1 MSRLAFALALA
12 CVVAPRAFA
21 DEKRPAG
28 DEKRTVAVL
37 EYRAGARGAHD
48 IGMRLG
54 RLLRDTAALNVIDPA
69 EARRKLPR
77 VDADV
82 ARCGGEAMC
91 IGNIGEQLNAQEVLL
106 VGVSQLGDVIIA
118 LQRIDSKRGEAGAR
132 QAESLPPD
140 SEITD
145 EQGLTWLRQLFPPE
159 VFRRYGTVAI
169 EADQAGATVTL
180 NNDSAGKTPIAAPVK
195 VRAPGTYKLRVEKRG
210 YSPFEAQVDVMPDAN
225 IVVRATLVK
234 ETREVPWYKRWYV
247 WAAIGGA
254 VAVAGA
260 ATAIYYGTRVDST
273 PLGYVQKPSPA
284 MLTITL
290 P

>member
-1 MSRLAFALALA
+1 MKLA
-12 CVVAPRAFA
+12 CAVILLSTIFSARAFS
-21 DEKRPAG
+21 

-37 EYRAGARGAHD
+37 EYRAGARGAREV
-48 IGMRLG
+48 GMRLA
-54 RLLRDTAALNVIDPA
+54 RLLRDTAAVTVIDPA

-82 ARCGGEAMC
+82 ARCGGEARC
-91 IGNIGEQLNAQEVLL
+91 IGAIGDQLGAEEVLL
-106 VGVSQLGDVIIA
+106 AGVSQLGDTIIA
-118 LQRIDSKRGEAGAR
+118 LQRIDAKRGEAGAR
-132 QAESLPPD
+132 LAESLPPD
-140 SEITD
+140 RDVTD

-159 VFRRYGTVAI
+159 VFRRYGTIAV
-169 EADQAGATVTL
+169 EADQSGASISL
-180 NNDSAGKTPIAAPVK
+180 NSEGAGKTPTNSPIK
-195 VRAPGTYKLRVEKRG
+195 VRAPGTYKLRVDKRG
-210 YSPFEAQVDVMPDAN
+210 YVPFEARVDVMPDAN

-260 ATAIYYGTRVDST
+260 ATAIYFGTRVDPT
-273 PLGYVQKPSPA
+273 PLGFVQKPTATA
-284 MLTITL
+284 MQLTIRF

>member
-1 MSRLAFALALA
+1 MKLA
-12 CVVAPRAFA
+12 CAVILLSTIFSARAFS
-21 DEKRPAG
+21 

-37 EYRAGARGAHD
+37 EYRAGARGAREV
-48 IGMRLG
+48 GMRLA
-54 RLLRDTAALNVIDPA
+54 RLLRDTAAVTVIDPA

-82 ARCGGEAMC
+82 ARCGGEARC
-91 IGNIGEQLNAQEVLL
+91 IGAIGDQLGAEEVLL
-106 VGVSQLGDVIIA
+106 AGVSQLGDTIIA
-118 LQRIDSKRGEAGAR
+118 LQRIDAKRGEAGAR
-132 QAESLPPD
+132 LAESLPPD
-140 SEITD
+140 RDVTD

-159 VFRRYGTVAI
+159 VFRRYGTIAV
-169 EADQAGATVTL
+169 EADQSGASISL
-180 NNDSAGKTPIAAPVK
+180 NSEGAGKTPTNSPIK
-195 VRAPGTYKLRVEKRG
+195 VRAPGTYKLRVDKRG
-210 YSPFEAQVDVMPDAN
+210 YVPFEARVDVMPDAN

-260 ATAIYYGTRVDST
+260 ATAIYFGTRVDPT
-273 PLGYVQKPSPA
+273 PLGFVQKPMP
-284 MLTITL
+284 MQLTIPL